1 MISRLWLRTCALRR
15 PAQGQR
21 PHNDLCPLYRP
32 AVGQSRHD
40 RGRGAM
46 QPTPALIA
54 RRAMTR
60 VGRAIG
66 NAETARCIKR
76 WSTPRAIRSST
87 PPFSGPAGHHGP
99 VPNHNPRA
107 RQQRPVRNQQRLS
120 PLADLAETI
129 PRQSRS
135 HAKSHRRR
143 TAHCLL
149 AGSFFGGFWTP
160 ADTPSIARGG
170 PASETLPAKKR
181 SSGGNHYDTD
191 VGFRPLPLA
200 VFLEEDKG
208 ADQDVLAR
216 RGLAGAVGS
225 TQARM
230 ERPARNGAVGHRF
243 IAFEHRYLG
252 RLLPP
257 TRSS

>member
-120 PLADLAETI
+120 PLADVAETI

-149 AGSFFGGFWTP
+149 AGSFFAGFWTP

-181 SSGGNHYDTD
+181 SSGRH
-191 VGFRPLPLA
+191 VSPHRWRLSRPAASSCLP
-200 VFLEEDKG
+200 
-208 ADQDVLAR
+208 R
-216 RGLAGAVGS
+216 RRQRTGPRRSCGKRALAGAVGS
-225 TQARM
+225 IRRYGRTTRD
-230 ERPARNGAVGHRF
+230 GAVGHRV
-243 IAFEHRYLG
+243 IAFEH
-252 RLLPP
+252 
-257 TRSS
+257 

>member
-160 ADTPSIARGG
+160 ADLPRRSLVAGRHPKPFPQKSGHLVVMYRHTDGG
-170 PASETLPAKKR
+170 FL
-181 SSGGNHYDTD
+181 G
-191 VGFRPLPLA
+191 PLPLP

-208 ADQDVLAR
+208 PDHDVLAASGR
-216 RGLAGAVGS
+216 W
-225 TQARM
+225 
-230 ERPARNGAVGHRF
+230 PARWG
-243 IAFEHRYLG
+243 RYG
-252 RLLPP
+252 GMEGPRETEPSV
-257 TRSS
+257 TES